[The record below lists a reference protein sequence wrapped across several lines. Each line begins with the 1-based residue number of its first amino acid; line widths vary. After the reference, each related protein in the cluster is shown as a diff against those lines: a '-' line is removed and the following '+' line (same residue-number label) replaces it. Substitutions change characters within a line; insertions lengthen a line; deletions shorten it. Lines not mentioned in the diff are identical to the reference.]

1 MLFIQLPH
9 VGGLSRLPTV
19 NALSSILPSRSFQLD
34 VSARGYQVL
43 FRSDET
49 NRCPGCGHSQWM
61 IGRITAECSF
71 CGTALPLAE
80 AEWSGMGPN
89 AGHTTAHRAV
99 SLHVVDA
106 ASDNPANKRR
116 EERVEEHGRVLG
128 LYINGAPQPFAVR
141 NSSPGGMM
149 GEALPD
155 IAGAQTLFVELEDGT
170 RLPAVLKWTDGD
182 FVGLAFVTDEPKA

>member
-1 MLFIQLPH
+1 VSAVIA
-9 VGGLSRLPTV
+9 RLPTV

-80 AEWSGMGPN
+80 AEWSGMGPGN
-89 AGHTTAHRAV
+89 APTSAYRAV
-99 SLHVVDA
+99 SLHVVED
-106 ASDNPANKRR
+106 PANKRR
-116 EERVEEHGRVLG
+116 EERVVEHGRVLG
-128 LYINGAPQPFAVR
+128 LFVNGSPHPFAVH

-149 GEALPD
+149 GKALPD
-155 IAGAQTLFVELEDGT
+155 IADAETLFVELEDGT

-182 FVGLAFVTDEPKA
+182 FVGLAFVTDEPGE